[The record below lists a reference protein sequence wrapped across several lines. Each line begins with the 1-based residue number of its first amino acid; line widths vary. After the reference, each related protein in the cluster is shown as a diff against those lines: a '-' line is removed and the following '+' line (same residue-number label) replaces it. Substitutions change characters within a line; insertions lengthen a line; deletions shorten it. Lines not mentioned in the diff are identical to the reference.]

1 MRAGA
6 VAVVALVAAVIGSVT
21 VLATAKVAGWHGDPR
36 TQTVVVAP
44 PPAVGGRTSPTSR
57 AVRRGA
63 GAASATLPRTAFSP
77 ARTYADRSA
86 GVVTLYATFGPGT
99 LEPESQGSGFVVSP
113 KGYIL
118 TNAHVITSSS
128 GSDAVKRASR
138 LYVEFE
144 DGDRIAGTIVGWD
157 VFNDIG
163 LVKVSPRAH
172 ALRPVPLG
180 DSSSVVV
187 GEPVSAIGS
196 PFGNQN
202 TLTVGV
208 VSSTGRS
215 ITSLASDYRIIDAIQ
230 TDAPINHGNSGGP
243 LFNARSEAIGIN
255 AQIRS
260 TSGLN
265 QGVGFAIPINAA
277 KLAMEQIIAT
287 GRVAYAYVGVS
298 TDDLTPTLARHFR
311 YRADFGAVV
320 ACVTPGSPGDRSG
333 LRGGNRQ
340 EFNGR
345 QFVQGGD
352 VIVAIDGQSVRAGE
366 DVARI
371 ITQRLRPGQV
381 AAFRVVR
388 GTERRTVSVK
398 LAERPTE
405 SSSAC

>member
-1 MRAGA
+1 MRPGSTVA
-6 VAVVALVAAVIGSVT
+6 VALLAAVIGGAT
-21 VLATAKVAGWHGDPR
+21 VLALGKAAGWTGDRR
-36 TQTVVVAP
+36 TETVVVAP
-44 PPAVGGRTSPTSR
+44 PAVDERTNSTTPTGPRASGGTR
-57 AVRRGA
+57 AKPLSELV
-63 GAASATLPRTAFSP
+63 FNP

-86 GVVTLYATFGPGT
+86 GVVTIYATFGSGA
-99 LEPESQGSGFVVSP
+99 LEPESQGSGFVASP

-128 GSDAVKRASR
+128 GPDRARRASR

-157 VFNDIG
+157 IFNDIG
-163 LVKVSPRAH
+163 LVKVSPQAH
-172 ALRPVPLG
+172 PLRPVPLG
-180 DSSSVVV
+180 DSANVTV

-215 ITSLASDYRIIDAIQ
+215 ITSLASDYRIVDAIQ

-243 LFNARSEAIGIN
+243 LFNARGEAIGIN

-265 QGVGFAIPINAA
+265 QGVGFAIPINTARR
-277 KLAMEQIIAT
+277 AMDQIVAT
-287 GRVAYAYVGVS
+287 GRVSYAYVGVS

-311 YRADFGAVV
+311 YRADYGAVV

-340 EFNGR
+340 AFNGR
-345 QFVQGGD
+345 QFVEGGD
-352 VIVAIDGQSVRAGE
+352 VIVAIDNQPVRAGE

-371 ITQRLRPGQV
+371 ITERLRPGEV
-381 AAFRVVR
+381 ATFRVVR

-405 SSSAC
+405 PSSAC